1 MKVIAF
7 LFVIYFCRCKYL
19 LVETDQEKADNLP
32 QNRHGDHG
40 DHGEDG
46 GHDGGHVHGV
56 DMSNKN
62 KASVCKGP
70 LAGILCRTR
79 DHDHIHMEMEDQAG
93 SDYVDF
99 NYALDNNTDPAS
111 VGEMY
116 YDTFPVQAK

>member
-1 MKVIAF
+1 MRVIAF

-19 LVETDQEKADNLP
+19 LVETDQDKAENLP
-32 QNRHGDHG
+32 QNRHGVHG
-40 DHGEDG
+40 DHGD
-46 GHDGGHVHGV
+46 HVHGV

-99 NYALDNNTDPAS
+99 NYALDNNTDPAG